1 MRTTTIPSASRR
13 HRLRAATIAAV
24 AALGAT
30 VAAPAFASAA
40 PPRPA
45 NDPFYAYTDETPL
58 AEVAPGT
65 VLKSRTR
72 PFRVSGITTPITAV
86 QLLYR
91 STGFKGQPTTN
102 VTSVL
107 LPPFKTKTPRVFSYQ
122 SFYDSLN
129 PDDQPSY
136 AVSGGT
142 TLGGAV
148 NTVEAALFAPW
159 LLQGYIVNL
168 PDTQGQQADFA
179 AGPVYGYNT
188 LDSLRAAFS
197 SKVLNLPS
205 ATKAGLFGYSGGA
218 IATGWAAEL
227 APGYAPDVDGRLVGA
242 ALGGLLVSPAHN
254 LRYVEGSSFWAGVM
268 PMAIIGAA
276 RSYGVDITPY
286 LSAYGMKVYH
296 RMKKASIAEVL
307 GAYPGLKWTQL
318 AKPEYPTPESVDVY
332 VEIVNQLIMG
342 TYGTPTTPL
351 YIAQGAKGELEG
363 TKGNK
368 PGIGPGD
375 GVMIAG
381 DVRTLAREYCAEGTK
396 VVYKQF
402 NQASHIGAAVQFL
415 GPATSWLQARF
426 RGAAAPENCATI
438 AEGNSLAPIPTGA
451 SGDDR

>member
-1 MRTTTIPSASRR
+1 MHITTTRR
-13 HRLRAATIAAV
+13 RARRST
-24 AALGAT
+24 AT
-30 VAAPAFASAA
+30 VVAVTALAGLAPAVASAA
-40 PPRPA
+40 PPRPG
-45 NDPFYAYTDETPL
+45 NDPFYAYTDAKPL
-58 AEVAPGT
+58 ADVAPGT
-65 VLKSRTR
+65 VLKTRTR
-72 PFRVSGITTPITAV
+72 PFRVSGITLPITAV
-86 QLLYR
+86 QLQYR
-91 STGFKGQPTTN
+91 STSFKGEPTTN

-107 LPPFKTKTPRVFSYQ
+107 LPPIKSKTTRVFSYQ

-129 PDDQPSY
+129 VDDQPSY

-188 LDSLRAAFS
+188 LDSLRAVFS
-197 SKVLNLPS
+197 STTLKLP
-205 ATKAGLFGYSGGA
+205 ATTKAGLFGYSGGA

-227 APGYAPDVDGRLVGA
+227 APTYAPDVDARLVGA

-254 LRYVEGSSFWAGVM
+254 LHYVEGSTIWAGVM

-286 LSAYGMKVYH
+286 LSSYGMRVYNK
-296 RMKKASIAEVL
+296 MKKASIAEVL

-318 AKPEYPTPESVDVY
+318 AKPEYPTPESIDIY
-332 VEIVNQLIMG
+332 VEIVNKLIMG

-351 YIAQGAKGELEG
+351 FIAQGAKGELEG

-381 DVRTLAREYCAEGTK
+381 DVRTLAREYCAEGAK
-396 VVYKQF
+396 VTYKQY
-402 NQASHIGAAVQFL
+402 NGSSHVGAALQFI
-415 GPATSWLQARF
+415 GPATSWLQARY
-426 RGAAAPENCATI
+426 RGAPAPENCATI
-438 AEGNSLAPIPTGA
+438 APGNSLAPIPVTGT
-451 SGDDR
+451 STDNR